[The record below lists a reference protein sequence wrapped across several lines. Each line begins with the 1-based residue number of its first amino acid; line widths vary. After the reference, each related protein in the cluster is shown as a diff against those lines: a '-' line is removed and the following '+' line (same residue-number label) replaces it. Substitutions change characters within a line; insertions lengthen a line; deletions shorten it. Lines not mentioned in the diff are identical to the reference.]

1 MPAHAVAVAGAMIR
15 VRVTVTVTV
24 TVTLT
29 LTLTLTLTQAPCLAA
44 RVARARRRPTPP
56 PRCAA
61 HCRHL
66 PRAAAAA
73 VHCIHPLCLRSAR
86 PLSPRIT
93 AAPRPCISP
102 LHVRTATVITSPRLR
117 APLHR
122 FCTSAPLHLCACAPL
137 QGYPSAIAVPGAL
150 AGAATATAAPMV
162 TVQGRQ
168 VGAPSVGAPSV
179 TVAGQPAQVAT
190 ATAVPP
196 TYSQ

>member
-1 MPAHAVAVAGAMIR
+1 MPGNPSGACAAPAYPAASVRRAMPPPSARCGGCRPLHPPPLLALCTPVVAAHN
-15 VRVTVTVTV
+15 
-24 TVTLT
+24 
-29 LTLTLTLTQAPCLAA
+29 
-44 RVARARRRPTPP
+44 RRPSPMHLAST
-56 PRCAA
+56 RA
-61 HCRHL
+61 HS
-66 PRAAAAA
+66 
-73 VHCIHPLCLRSAR
+73 VH
-86 PLSPRIT
+86 
-93 AAPRPCISP
+93 
-102 LHVRTATVITSPRLR
+102 TATVITSPRLR

-179 TVAGQPAQVAT
+179 TVAGRPAQVAT